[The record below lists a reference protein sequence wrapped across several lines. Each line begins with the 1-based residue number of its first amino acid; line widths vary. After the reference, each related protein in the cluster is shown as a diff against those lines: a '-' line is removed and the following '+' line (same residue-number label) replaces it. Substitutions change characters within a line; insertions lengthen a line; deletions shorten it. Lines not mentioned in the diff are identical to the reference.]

1 MNARSSLATS
11 FLSLALGSG
20 ALGQTPTPQPTL
32 EPVVTTLTI
41 FAGTLEKLWRTKD
54 WGATWEPVSGLTKA
68 KLEPL
73 SEVRALYP
81 TGSRVYVGGVGG
93 LAVSD
98 DFGVTWTRVA
108 ERETVLA
115 VLPSR
120 YPQADPTLFLGT
132 PRGLLKTLD
141 GGSTLLPTA
150 LQGTPVRR
158 IEWPGPALLLA
169 AGSAV
174 RVSTDAGETVL
185 PQGKGLPEGGEVRAL
200 AVSSYFQV
208 DPVMFA
214 GFRGAGVY
222 RSSDA
227 GQSWHFAGLLGREV
241 NDLAWLGPI
250 LYAATEAGVL
260 RSEDLG
266 KSWAPLG
273 QGLSGRVNRL
283 LFPLLPDSG
292 AVVFAATDQGVFRSE
307 DAGLNWR
314 FSGMK
319 GENVISIATFPAPER
334 LPSPRPRR

>member
-1 MNARSSLATS
+1 MNARSRLAA
-11 FLSLALGSG
+11 LALYQALAAS

-73 SEVRALYP
+73 SEVRAIYP
-81 TGSRVYVGGVGG
+81 TGSRVYAGGVGG

-98 DFGVTWTRVA
+98 DFGVTFSRVA

-132 PRGLLKTLD
+132 MRGLLKTLD

-150 LQGTPVRR
+150 FQGAPVRR
-158 IEWPGPALLLA
+158 IEWPGPALVVA

-174 RVSTDAGETVL
+174 RVSTDAGETVQ
-185 PQGKGLPEGGEVRAL
+185 PPGKGLPEGGEVRAL

-222 RSSDA
+222 RSADG

-250 LYAATEAGVL
+250 LYAATDAGVL

-266 KSWAPLG
+266 KSWVSLS

-292 AVVFAATDQGVFRSE
+292 AVVFAATDHGVFRSE
-307 DAGLNWR
+307 DAGTNWR
-314 FSGMK
+314 FAGMQ

>member
-1 MNARSSLATS
+1 MSARAPLA
-11 FLSLALGSG
+11 FVGLNLALAAS
-20 ALGQTPTPQPTL
+20 ANAQTPTPHPTV

-41 FAGTLEKLWRTKD
+41 FAGTPEKLWRTKD
-54 WGATWEPVSGLTKA
+54 WGSTWEPVEGVTKA
-68 KLEPL
+68 KQEPL
-73 SEVRALYP
+73 SDVRALYP
-81 TGSRVYVGGVGG
+81 TGSRVYAGGKGG
-93 LAVSD
+93 LAISD

-115 VLPSR
+115 VLASR

-132 PRGLLKTLD
+132 TRGLLKTLD
-141 GGSTLLPTA
+141 GGNTLLPTA
-150 LQGTPVRR
+150 IQGTPVLR
-158 IEWPGPALLLA
+158 IEWPGPALVVA
-169 AGSAV
+169 SGRGVFVSA
-174 RVSTDAGETVL
+174 DAGETA
-185 PQGKGLPEGGEVRAL
+185 PAPGKGLPAGAEVRAL
-200 AVSSYFQV
+200 AVSYYFQI

-227 GQSWHFAGLLGREV
+227 GESWHFAGLQGREV
-241 NDLAWLGPI
+241 NDLAWLGPV
-250 LYAATEAGVL
+250 LYAATDAGVL

-266 KSWAPLG
+266 KSWAAFG

-314 FSGMK
+314 FSGLK
-319 GENVISIATFPAPER
+319 GENVISIATFPSPER
-334 LPSPRPRR
+334 LPPRRPRR